1 MTRSAQLGGKALE
14 KEMTGP
20 TLKTLVLTTNPFICI
35 SANLPYYEL
44 TKPPYRP
51 CESETP
57 GFGWLVLC
65 RTVWLPIE
73 EGGWLTCLPVSVGL
87 FCGE

>member
-44 TKPPYRP
+44 SQPNPP
-51 CESETP
+51 T
-57 GFGWLVLC
+57 G
-65 RTVWLPIE
+65 
-73 EGGWLTCLPVSVGL
+73 PVSPKRRGLVGW
-87 FCGE
+87 FCVGRCGCQLRKGVG